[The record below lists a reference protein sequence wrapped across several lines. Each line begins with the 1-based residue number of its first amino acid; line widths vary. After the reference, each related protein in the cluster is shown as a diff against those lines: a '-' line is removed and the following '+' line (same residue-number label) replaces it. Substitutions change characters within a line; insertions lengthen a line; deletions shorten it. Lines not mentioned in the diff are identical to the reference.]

1 MHAWLHSVQS
11 FAQARLPFLE
21 WPRLTAAQA
30 RQEVIAGL
38 TVALLVVPQSIAY
51 ATLAGMP
58 AITGIYAALM
68 PAFVALLFCRSQR
81 LGVGPTALTSML
93 ISASLAPLATQ
104 GSTEWINLALWL
116 ALLSGLMQFAM
127 GALRA
132 GWLMNLIA
140 SPVMM
145 AFTQASALLILWSQV
160 KPLLGWQMPPPD
172 QAWWTGLH
180 WPAAALGGASLLL
193 MMGMRRFTPR
203 LPAILLA
210 VVLAALF
217 SWLVGYAAKGGE
229 VVGPV
234 ASGFPAFS
242 LPHWPGWSELGTLA
256 VPAAVIALVSLL
268 ETASSARIDNQDKG
282 LPWDQ
287 DQDLIG
293 QGLAKISAAF
303 VGSFATSTSFSRSA
317 LNLHAGAKTAWANL
331 VCIMG
336 VAVTLL
342 MLTPLLAPIPQAT
355 LAAIVMITVV
365 NLVKPSQWRDLWRV
379 SRMEAMGAAVTFMV
393 TLATAP
399 RIYWGVV
406 AGIVLSLTQLLVW
419 RLHPRIIELGLHPD
433 GSLRDRHLWH
443 LPPLGPRVV
452 AVRMDAALDFST
464 ASAFEKRMLAHL
476 SEAPGAR
483 HFYLFA
489 QPINRMDASGVEAFA
504 RLLADMRGRGIAM
517 HLVGLKLPAQHMLE
531 AAGLLPSTGLVLYR
545 TDREALHAISQLP
558 SDNAPSCWGDHI

>member
-1 MHAWLHSVQS
+1 MHAWISH
-11 FAQARLPFLE
+11 LPFLA
-21 WPRLTAAQA
+21 WPRLTAAQM
-30 RQEVIAGL
+30 RQEIIAGF

-58 AITGIYAALM
+58 AITGVYAALL
-68 PAFVALLFCRSQR
+68 PAFIAALFCRSQR

-93 ISASLAPLATQ
+93 IAASLAPLAPPN
-104 GSTEWINLALWL
+104 SAEWVNLALWL

-160 KPLLGWQMPPPD
+160 KPLVGWTTPTAGQPLWSGVHV
-172 QAWWTGLH
+172 QALAMG
-180 WPAAALGGASLLL
+180 AASLGL
-193 MMGMRRFTPR
+193 MLVLRRIAPR

-210 VVLAALF
+210 VVLAGLA
-217 SWLVGYAAKGGE
+217 SWAMAYDQLGGE

-234 ASGFPAFS
+234 ASGFPALS
-242 LPHWPGWSELGTLA
+242 PPHWPGWEEIGVLL

-282 LPWDQ
+282 TPWDQ

-303 VGSFATSTSFSRSA
+303 CGTFATSTSFSRSA
-317 LNLHAGAKTAWANL
+317 LNLAAGAQTAWANL
-331 VCIMG
+331 ICIAG
-336 VAVTLL
+336 VALTLL
-342 MLTPLLAPIPQAT
+342 LLTPLLAPVPQAT
-355 LAAIVMITVV
+355 LAAIVIITVV
-365 NLVKPSQWRDLWRV
+365 NLIKPSQWRALWRV
-379 SRMEAMGAAVTFMV
+379 SRMEAIGAAITFGV

-443 LPPLGPRVV
+443 LPPLGPQVL
-452 AVRMDAALDFST
+452 ALRMDAALDFST
-464 ASAFEKRMLAHL
+464 ASAFEKRVLAEL
-476 SEAPGAR
+476 SAAPGTR
-483 HFYLFA
+483 HLFLFA
-489 QPINRMDASGVEAFA
+489 QPINRMDASGVETVARLMGDLFA
-504 RLLADMRGRGIAM
+504 RGIGF
-517 HLVGLKLPAQHMLE
+517 HVVGLKLPAQHMLE
-531 AAGLLPSTGLVLYR
+531 AAKLLPSPALTLHR
-545 TDREALHAISQLP
+545 TDAEALHVIAHFPAESV
-558 SDNAPSCWGDHI
+558 PSCWGDHI